1 MSMNTDVTPGIQY
14 AAGQIVRLAQEG
26 ARLGQAEVDAI
37 ILTASVDVQRIER
50 QLDLL
55 LDLAFHPDGLAQF
68 KRLCRYYFDINPAVT
83 GQYIHAYREM
93 WDKV

>member
-1 MSMNTDVTPGIQY
+1 MNTDVTPGIQY

-55 LDLAFHPDGLAQF
+55 LDLAFHPLHDTHLFQPRCGRVPL
-68 KRLCRYYFDINPAVT
+68 LTNL
-83 GQYIHAYREM
+83 G
-93 WDKV
+93 